1 MTSGDQ
7 YEARARECIEAADR
21 LTRPENRL
29 ALLEL
34 ARRWMRLAFHLKIVE
49 DRKGVIGALLE
60 STGQRPSPQLRHL
73 RASPEGTC
81 LPRSSSLGWGKAS
94 AARNDAGLASASAA
108 PIFGAQSQPDNPTII
123 CCPGG
128 KRNPK
133 PGRCVSPGFSFPTAA
148 CSRASL
154 LPCCGPMEQADSFWR
169 TRTVGEAEAQGYT
182 HLRATCSGCGRITDI
197 PFKLLVND

>member
-21 LTRPENRL
+21 LTHPENRL

-81 LPRSSSLGWGKAS
+81 LPRSSSLGWG
-94 AARNDAGLASASAA
+94 
-108 PIFGAQSQPDNPTII
+108 QS
-123 CCPGG
+123 
-128 KRNPK
+128 
-133 PGRCVSPGFSFPTAA
+133 
-148 CSRASL
+148 
-154 LPCCGPMEQADSFWR
+154 
-169 TRTVGEAEAQGYT
+169 
-182 HLRATCSGCGRITDI
+182 
-197 PFKLLVND
+197 